1 MAKLL
6 QKSTMGIASKDPLA
20 RDARETLSPKG
31 DATLNLLTRLLP
43 KAVADPAQILLIDTH
58 PLVDPPKTSSLA
70 RSLPFTASAD

>member
-43 KAVADPAQILLIDTH
+43 KAVADPTQILLIDTH
-58 PLVDPPKTSSLA
+58 P
-70 RSLPFTASAD
+70 